1 MTHPPLTTICSC
13 LGTCVQPLGEV
24 PASEFASHILNEQI
38 LLSDALIP
46 AAKGRL
52 NVCDVRTRWEH
63 RKLRLGDDSQ
73 FVNEAATSCWLSLDG
88 SVVWNQ
94 VGTLGW
100 PLGHVD
106 SPRLRTRAWLALK
119 TSHGLPPPMGL

>member
-1 MTHPPLTTICSC
+1 M
-13 LGTCVQPLGEV
+13 
-24 PASEFASHILNEQI
+24 PASEFESHTLNEQI
-38 LLSDALIP
+38 LLSDAHIP

-52 NVCDVRTRWEH
+52 NICDVHTRWEH

-73 FVNEAATSCWLSLDG
+73 YVNEVATSYWLSLDGSVVWNQVG

-106 SPRLRTRAWLALK
+106 SPRLKTRAWLALK